1 MARPS
6 PLSRPG
12 PRMRSGLGPPHPAEV
27 IVYEPTPGE
36 LDAENVQDAIDEL
49 YDLIAA
55 GGGSSEFPRPL
66 MAYDPGDDHWYVVV
80 DGDGTAVMVTA
91 P

>member
-12 PRMRSGLGPPHPAEV
+12 PLLTQRLGPPLTSGDVP
-27 IVYEPTPGE
+27 YDPTDTGMTA
-36 LDAENVQDAIDEL
+36 DDVQEAIDEL
-49 YDLIAA
+49 YDLIT
-55 GGGSSEFPRPL
+55 GGGASAEWPRPL
-66 MAYDPGDDHWYVVV
+66 MAFDPEDDHWYVVV
-80 DGDGTAVMVTA
+80 DGDGTAVMVPA